1 MLESV
6 HQRLNSL
13 TGLALLSLRQFSV
26 QLLCCK
32 IVLKLLGVASF
43 DRVCVLK
50 LSKLRWGL
58 LDWLKRR
65 EGASVYAQ

>member
-1 MLESV
+1 MLKSV

-32 IVLKLLGVASF
+32 IVLKLLGVANF

-58 LDWLKRR
+58 LDWLKHR
-65 EGASVYAQ
+65 EGASVYAR

>member
-6 HQRLNSL
+6 HQRLNLL
-13 TGLALLSLRQFSV
+13 TGLAHLSLRQFDV

-32 IVLKLLGVASF
+32 IVLKLIGVANF

-65 EGASVYAQ
+65 EEASVYAR

>member
-13 TGLALLSLRQFSV
+13 TGLALLSLRQFDV

-32 IVLKLLGVASF
+32 IVLKLLGVANF

-50 LSKLRWGL
+50 LRKLWWGL

-65 EGASVYAQ
+65 EGASVFAR